1 MGPLSRLV
9 GKPPL
14 SPWVSADFLPL
25 TQVVNNTNSAIPLTE
40 IFDRVF
46 SDVCNSLGF
55 EVQKQKKRGS
65 GNNRVYRNLK
75 GAVYTVW
82 IFICICMSLRAF
94 LFAKKMKFLTKGGIH
109 CISQVFPWH
118 FYFMREHSLVELTE
132 HDDSAANII
141 VHCMYIHIYV
151 LLHS

>member
-9 GKPPL
+9 GKPPI

-65 GNNRVYRNLK
+65 GNNRVYRNK
-75 GAVYTVW
+75 SYPPYKTHVYHIT
-82 IFICICMSLRAF
+82 
-94 LFAKKMKFLTKGGIH
+94 
-109 CISQVFPWH
+109 
-118 FYFMREHSLVELTE
+118 
-132 HDDSAANII
+132 DDS
-141 VHCMYIHIYV
+141 
-151 LLHS
+151 LLNRISEFR